1 MSSAKPSVRQHLKE
15 NKEAVERLYAFLNHF
30 MQGYNQ
36 IEQVV
41 DILYELHV
49 DKINEIIE
57 ERIETKEE
65 KSE

>member
-1 MSSAKPSVRQHLKE
+1 VSGKPSLRQHLKE

-41 DILYELHV
+41 DILYELHK
-49 DKINEIIE
+49 DDINGIIE
-57 ERIETKEE
+57 DRIKTKEE
-65 KSE
+65 KGE